1 MNGHMNK
8 LGDIALNLSKSPGFP
23 PDLRWTRTARI
34 PMVGTGSIQFG
45 INAITYGENRNMRIL
60 IPAALAASLVATN
73 LFAAEISSA
82 TPAPL
87 APGKAAGVHDAQITD
102 NPLLWVLGG
111 AAVIAVIA
119 VAASSGSSNNQS
131 TASTQ

>member
-1 MNGHMNK
+1 
-8 LGDIALNLSKSPGFP
+8 
-23 PDLRWTRTARI
+23 
-34 PMVGTGSIQFG
+34 MVGTGSIQFG